1 MLVGRRHQLEMAMG
15 ILFPEL
21 TLNQLKDA
29 ELTHFTGED
38 IVANSIRQI
47 LVRMVNDELFCD
59 ILM

>member
-21 TLNQLKDA
+21 TLNQLKGA

-47 LVRMVNDELFCD
+47 
-59 ILM
+59 

>member
-47 LVRMVNDELFCD
+47 
-59 ILM
+59 